1 MIEVA
6 EVKSPYFKDCKCNA
20 CLIET
25 ATHEL
30 LIGRPK
36 AQVHYLLC
44 SRCLHDV
51 KDAIDK
57 ALKVKLD
64 VTGDP
69 NALLLN
75 KEAEDERR
83 LGN

>member
-57 ALKVKLD
+57 ALTIK
-64 VTGDP
+64 
-69 NALLLN
+69 